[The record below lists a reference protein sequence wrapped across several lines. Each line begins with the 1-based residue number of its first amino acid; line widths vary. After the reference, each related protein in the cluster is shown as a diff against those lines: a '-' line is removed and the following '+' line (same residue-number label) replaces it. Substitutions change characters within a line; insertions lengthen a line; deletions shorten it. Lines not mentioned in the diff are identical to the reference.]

1 MKEIETRSRTRVQA
15 SRRVEISTMKVE
27 VVEITDTS
35 LNQRVFGEL
44 PSMDPIVKIEE
55 NDVNLKS

>member
-35 LNQRVFGEL
+35 LNQRVFGECHRWI
-44 PSMDPIVKIEE
+44 P
-55 NDVNLKS
+55 